1 LRIAVLGAG
10 ALGSLFAEAL
20 SRVAEVEIVD
30 RTTAPPRDMPPVEI
44 VLVCVKSPGTAWAA
58 EVAARILAPS
68 GVAVTLQNGLGH
80 VDVLAHALGPAR
92 SAQGV
97 TSEGARWE
105 GDRLI
110 RAGQGITHLAPHDRD
125 AASRPLL
132 VALASLL
139 EQAGFPARVSDDARS
154 LVWRKLVANAAINP
168 LTALLRITNGELLEH
183 KAAATA
189 DAIAREVA
197 AVACASGV
205 AISAHEA
212 PEIWRQ
218 VARTSAANRSSM
230 LQDMERGKATEIDA
244 ICGAVAREGQRVG
257 VPTPLCSALA
267 TLLP

>member
-1 LRIAVLGAG
+1 LRVAVLGAG

-20 SRVAEVEIVD
+20 TRVAEVEIVD
-30 RTTAPPRDMPPVEI
+30 RTKAPPRDMPPVD
-44 VLVCVKSPGTAWAA
+44 VALVCVKSAGTAWAA
-58 EVAARILAPS
+58 EVAARILAPN

-80 VDVLAHALGPAR
+80 LDVLARVLGAAR

-105 GDRLI
+105 GERVH
-110 RAGQGITHLAPHDRD
+110 RAGRGITYLAPHDRD
-125 AASRPLL
+125 PASRRLL
-132 VALASLL
+132 VELARLL
-139 EQAGFPARVSDDARS
+139 ERAGFPAQVSDDARG
-154 LVWRKLVANAAINP
+154 LAWRKLVANAAINP

-189 DAIAREVA
+189 DAVAREVA

-205 AISAHEA
+205 ALTAERA
-212 PEIWRQ
+212 PQVWRE
-218 VARTSAANRSSM
+218 VARASGANRSSM
-230 LQDMERGKATEIDA
+230 LQDLERGRPTEIDA
-244 ICGAVAREGQRVG
+244 ICGAVAREGQRLG